1 MRILLALI
9 YIAVGLWGFF
19 QLGGEQ
25 LHLSFGFIWCFFL
38 VSTSVIVCNEGFLK
52 LLKRQSD
59 EEYIKELVD
68 NKLAIK
74 EHYKAIKVVT
84 FEDFGTGCLC
94 HLINVGKNEVLC
106 LYGQYLYDYCE
117 IDDDPEI
124 NQLRQF
130 PTADFSLVRKLKN
143 SEILQLDVGNEII
156 DESRVENINL
166 DALYYL
172 DVRLDDGA
180 LMKNIPFH
188 ELSKLAK

>member
-9 YIAVGLWGFF
+9 YIAVGMWGFF

-25 LHLSFGFIWCFFL
+25 LHPSFGFIWCFFL
-38 VSTSVIVCNEGFLK
+38 VLTSVIVCNEGFLR

-59 EEYIKELVD
+59 EEYIKELLD

-74 EHYKAIKVVT
+74 EHYKAIKVIT
-84 FEDFGTGCLC
+84 FEDLGTGCLC

-124 NQLRQF
+124 NQSRQF
-130 PTADFSLVRKLKN
+130 PTSDFSIVRKLKN
-143 SEILQLDVGNEII
+143 SDILNLEIGSEII
-156 DESRVENINL
+156 DENRIQNI
-166 DALYYL
+166 DIEALYEFG
-172 DVRLDDGA
+172 VKLDDGT
-180 LMKNIPFH
+180 LMKNIVFE
-188 ELSKLAK
+188 ELLKLAE